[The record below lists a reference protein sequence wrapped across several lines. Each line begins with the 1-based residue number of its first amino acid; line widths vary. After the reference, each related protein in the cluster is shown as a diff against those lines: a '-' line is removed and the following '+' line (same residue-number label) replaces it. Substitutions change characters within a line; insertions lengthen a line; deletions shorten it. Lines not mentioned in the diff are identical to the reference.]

1 MGLICPGAGNDFP
14 MTSSV
19 IAVFDVDGTLV
30 DTNYQH
36 ALAWY
41 RAFRRLDIVLPIWR
55 LHRAI
60 GMGGDRLVAAVTDDE
75 VERQHGSE
83 LRRAWAAEYEQLS
96 GDVAAFDG
104 AHELLAEVRDRG
116 CQIALASSGQPDQ
129 IDRYVRLLDAG
140 ELIDART
147 SSDDVEQTKPAPDLL
162 QVAIDRLGG
171 GAAVMIGDSTW
182 DAVAAGRINVPM
194 IAVRNGGFSPEEL
207 RAAGAAAVYD
217 SLSELRAALD
227 RTPLGQP
234 SAMPS
239 RGGPAGGVHP

>member
-1 MGLICPGAGNDFP
+1 V
-14 MTSSV
+14 SSAA

-41 RAFRRLDIVLPIWR
+41 RAFRRLNIVLPIWR

-60 GMGGDRLVAAVTDDE
+60 GMGGDQLVAAVTDDE

-83 LRRAWAAEYEQLS
+83 LRRAWAAEYDPLS

-104 AHELLAEVRDRG
+104 AHELLADVRARG
-116 CQIALASSGQPDQ
+116 YQIALASSGQPDQ
-129 IDRYVRLLDAG
+129 TDRYVQLLDAA
-140 ELIDART
+140 ELIDVRT

-162 QVAIDRLGG
+162 QVAINRAGG
-171 GAAVMIGDSTW
+171 GPAVMIGDSTW
-182 DAVAAGRINVPM
+182 DAVAAGRLEVPM

-217 SLSELRAALD
+217 SLPDLHAALD
-227 RTPLGQP
+227 QTPLG
-234 SAMPS
+234 
-239 RGGPAGGVHP
+239 